1 MVLVD
6 SSVWIEGLRRRG
18 DLATKVAL
26 EALLEVGGALVS
38 GPILLEVLG
47 GCRPGERKQL
57 LDYFGRVPYRRV
69 PDEAWRRAARLS
81 WQLREDG
88 ITLPWNDLLIGSLG
102 LLWDLRV
109 FAADRHFD
117 ILESRA
123 QVRRYRPGPGG
134 AYSDPQPVRRGE
146 TR

>member
-6 SSVWIEGLRRRG
+6 SSVWIEALRRQG

-26 EALLEVGGALVS
+26 EALLEVDGALVT

-47 GCRPGERKQL
+47 GCRPGERKRL
-57 LDYFGRVPYRRV
+57 LNYFAGVPYRPV

-81 WQLREDG
+81 WRLREHG
-88 ITLPWNDLLIGSLG
+88 VTLPWNDLLIGSLG

-117 ILESRA
+117 VLEARVR
-123 QVRRYRPGPGG
+123 VRRYRPGPGG
-134 AYSDPQPVRRGE
+134 AYADA
-146 TR
+146 

>member
-6 SSVWIEGLRRRG
+6 SSVWIEGLRRQG
-18 DLATKVAL
+18 NLATKVAL
-26 EALLEVGGALVS
+26 EALLAAGGALVS

-47 GCRPGERKQL
+47 GCRPGERKRL
-57 LDYFGRVPYRRV
+57 LDHFAGVPYRRV

-81 WQLREDG
+81 WRLREEG
-88 ITLPWNDLLIGSLG
+88 ITLPWSDLLIGSLG
-102 LLWDLRV
+102 LLWDLRI

-134 AYSDPQPVRRGE
+134 AYSE
-146 TR
+146 A

>member
-6 SSVWIEGLRRRG
+6 SSVWIEGLRRQG

-47 GCRPGERKQL
+47 GCRPGERKRL
-57 LDYFGRVPYRRV
+57 LDYFAGVPYRRV

-81 WQLREDG
+81 WHLREDG

-117 ILESRA
+117 ILESRERL
-123 QVRRYRPGPGG
+123 RRYRPGPGG
-134 AYSDPQPVRRGE
+134 AYSDA
-146 TR
+146 

>member
-6 SSVWIEGLRRRG
+6 SSVWIEALRPQG

-26 EALLEVGGALVS
+26 EALLEVDGALVS
-38 GPILLEVLG
+38 GPIVLEVLG
-47 GCRPGERKQL
+47 GCRPADRKRL
-57 LDYFGRVPYRRV
+57 LDYFASVPYRRV

-81 WQLREDG
+81 WRLREDG

-117 ILESRA
+117 FLESRA
-123 QVRRYRPGPGG
+123 RLRRYRPGPGG
-134 AYSDPQPVRRGE
+134 TYSDA
-146 TR
+146 

>member
-1 MVLVD
+1 M
-6 SSVWIEGLRRRG
+6 
-18 DLATKVAL
+18 
-26 EALLEVGGALVS
+26 LEVDAALVS

-47 GCRPGERKQL
+47 GCRPADRGRL
-57 LDYFGRVPYRRV
+57 LDYFGRVPYRQV

-81 WQLREDG
+81 WRLREDG

-102 LLWDLRV
+102 LLWDLRI

-117 ILESRA
+117 ILESRS

-134 AYSDPQPVRRGE
+134 AYSE
-146 TR
+146 A

>member
-6 SSVWIEGLRRRG
+6 SSVWIEALRRQG

-26 EALLEVGGALVS
+26 EALLDVDGALVS

-47 GCRPGERKQL
+47 GCRPTDRRRL

-69 PDEAWRRAARLS
+69 PDESWRRAARLS
-81 WQLREDG
+81 WRLREDG

-117 ILESRA
+117 ILESR
-123 QVRRYRPGPGG
+123 VRLRRYRPGPGG
-134 AYSDPQPVRRGE
+134 AYSDA
-146 TR
+146 

>member
-47 GCRPGERKQL
+47 GCRPRERRRL
-57 LDYFGRVPYRRV
+57 LDYFAGVPYRRV

-81 WQLREDG
+81 WRLREDG
-88 ITLPWNDLLIGSLG
+88 ITLPWSDLLIGSLG

-117 ILESRA
+117 ILESQA
-123 QVRRYRPGPGG
+123 QLRRYRPGPGG
-134 AYSDPQPVRRGE
+134 TYSDA
-146 TR
+146 